1 MLRTHIARLIEDNFD
16 YEPTDSQRELISK
29 LSFFLTDSSPKN
41 IFLLKGYAGTG
52 KTSIISSLVKTFDEF
67 RIQYVLLAPTG
78 RAAKVLSTYTQRP
91 AFTIHK
97 KIYIQKS
104 SKEGMGIFILE
115 KNMYSNTYFI
125 IDEASMINN
134 QAQELEIFGTGRL
147 LDDLVEYVYNGK
159 NNKLILIG
167 DTAQLPPVGLNIS
180 PALDPE
186 VLKKFDLKVTESG
199 LRDVIRQSMGSGI
212 LHNATAIRNLLDNRN
227 IGLPSIRTK
236 GFRDVIPISGQDLLE
251 ELERSYYD
259 NGHDR
264 TIVVTRSNKR
274 ANKYNQG
281 IRNQILNRESEI
293 SRGDFVMIVR
303 NNYFWLDEDQATDFI
318 ANGDIAEVVRISNI
332 EEQYGFRFAD
342 ATLSF
347 PDYGNMEV
355 TCKVMIDTLMIE
367 TAALDHEKST
377 ELYHHIIEDYPEIK
391 SKRKQYETVRE
402 HPYFNALQIK
412 FAYAVTCHK
421 AQGGQW
427 DSVFIDQ
434 GYINEDMINVEYL
447 RWLYTAFTRAIKKLY
462 LINFNTKYFT
472 D

>member
-391 SKRKQYETVRE
+391 SKRKQYEIVRE